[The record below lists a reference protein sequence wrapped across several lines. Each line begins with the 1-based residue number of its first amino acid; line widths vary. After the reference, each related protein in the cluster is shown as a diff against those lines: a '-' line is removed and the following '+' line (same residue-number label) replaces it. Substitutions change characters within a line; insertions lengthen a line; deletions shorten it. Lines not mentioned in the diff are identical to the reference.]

1 MTHSAVSLKPHA
13 ARAVS
18 MQQQQHPQRTMSL
31 TKTCQN
37 CFQAKIRCDRTQN
50 RDACDRCHRL
60 RKHCVFRPSTRRY
73 NSAMR
78 DARIEALE
86 AQVRDLLGGRASSS
100 AGNSLSPE
108 PQPVSSSNLNE
119 DVIDAGLVSAAQADV
134 LVEIF
139 RMRMTPHFPFVVV
152 PAHVSAAQLR
162 IERPFLFLAVLAVT
176 SFDDS
181 SVQRQLGQRLKQAV
195 SELIL
200 SIGALTFDVLQGLLV
215 YLAWSHYHARPRL
228 YSQYLQLAV
237 SIVIDLRLDRSPPAA
252 WKTNVGSQRNP
263 HAEPAPPLRSAEE
276 QRAAAGCFYLC
287 STIAKL
293 LQKLNTMPY
302 SDYIAECCLSLANHP
317 EAPTDKYLYHIV
329 QLQHIMESTDF
340 LSAQQQQP
348 VGGDDPTTQAAV
360 HAVRTELSA
369 FRANLPFELSENQ
382 SLLMQYHT
390 AELFLYQSALVDWSM
405 LSLPSS
411 SSSDPTPSSSAA
423 NGSSSPLH
431 LEVLCAGLSAS
442 KSLLDA
448 YLSLPARAETAFNN
462 SEWIQ
467 LSFGLTVAARL
478 AVAST
483 TLVVVDRSSVEQ
495 QQIVSTMS
503 QLRAALSMS
512 NALRALAQRIGALAS
527 AMSQGTTEMQQGD
540 NVFAQYEQRVR
551 RIKQWFD
558 VYSAPARREQLQQ
571 LSGGGGGGSGGSR
584 SSSHCRSRSASS
596 SPSLHE
602 MQQHQH
608 QQANSSSATRH
619 HHRPHAE
626 STASSSS
633 YLQPHAADS
642 LPIGLDFA
650 SEPHQIQHH
659 HPSVG
664 SVSYPGPDVSVANNG
679 AAPQHHQTLL
689 PDLPLDF
696 LLGDGSSANSVPQG
710 CGGAGDWLYPAGGP
724 DWLV

>member
-1 MTHSAVSLKPHA
+1 
-13 ARAVS
+13 
-18 MQQQQHPQRTMSL
+18 
-31 TKTCQN
+31 
-37 CFQAKIRCDRTQN
+37 
-50 RDACDRCHRL
+50 
-60 RKHCVFRPSTRRY
+60 
-73 NSAMR
+73 
-78 DARIEALE
+78 
-86 AQVRDLLGGRASSS
+86 
-100 AGNSLSPE
+100 
-108 PQPVSSSNLNE
+108 
-119 DVIDAGLVSAAQADV
+119 
-134 LVEIF
+134 
-139 RMRMTPHFPFVVV
+139 
-152 PAHVSAAQLR
+152 
-162 IERPFLFLAVLAVT
+162 
-176 SFDDS
+176 
-181 SVQRQLGQRLKQAV
+181 
-195 SELIL
+195 
-200 SIGALTFDVLQGLLV
+200 
-215 YLAWSHYHARPRL
+215 
-228 YSQYLQLAV
+228 
-237 SIVIDLRLDRSPPAA
+237 
-252 WKTNVGSQRNP
+252 
-263 HAEPAPPLRSAEE
+263 
-276 QRAAAGCFYLC
+276 
-287 STIAKL
+287 
-293 LQKLNTMPY
+293 
-302 SDYIAECCLSLANHP
+302 
-317 EAPTDKYLYHIV
+317 
-329 QLQHIMESTDF
+329 
-340 LSAQQQQP
+340 
-348 VGGDDPTTQAAV
+348 
-360 HAVRTELSA
+360 
-369 FRANLPFELSENQ
+369 
-382 SLLMQYHT
+382 MQYYT
-390 AELFLYQSALVDWSM
+390 AELFLCQSALVDWSI

-411 SSSDPTPSSSAA
+411 SPPASTPSSSAA

-527 AMSQGTTEMQQGD
+527 AMSQGMTEMQPGD

-571 LSGGGGGGSGGSR
+571 LSGSGSGSTGSR

-602 MQQHQH
+602 MQH
-608 QQANSSSATRH
+608 QQANSSSSNTVR
-619 HHRPHAE
+619 HHRPHAS

-633 YLQPHAADS
+633 YLQPHAAAAAAAAEA

-659 HPSVG
+659 QQHPPATHHGHQQRPSVG
-664 SVSYPGPDVSVANNG
+664 AVSFTAPDMSNNG
-679 AAPQHHQTLL
+679 AAPQHHQTLM

-696 LLGDGSSANSVPQG
+696 LLGDGSANSVPQG

>member
-1 MTHSAVSLKPHA
+1 
-13 ARAVS
+13 
-18 MQQQQHPQRTMSL
+18 
-31 TKTCQN
+31 
-37 CFQAKIRCDRTQN
+37 
-50 RDACDRCHRL
+50 
-60 RKHCVFRPSTRRY
+60 
-73 NSAMR
+73 MR

-360 HAVRTELSA
+360 HA
-369 FRANLPFELSENQ
+369 
-382 SLLMQYHT
+382 YHT
-390 AELFLYQSALVDWSM
+390 AELFLCQSALVDWSI

-558 VYSAPARREQLQQ
+558 
-571 LSGGGGGGSGGSR
+571 
-584 SSSHCRSRSASS
+584 
-596 SPSLHE
+596 
-602 MQQHQH
+602 
-608 QQANSSSATRH
+608 
-619 HHRPHAE
+619 
-626 STASSSS
+626 
-633 YLQPHAADS
+633 
-642 LPIGLDFA
+642 
-650 SEPHQIQHH
+650 
-659 HPSVG
+659 
-664 SVSYPGPDVSVANNG
+664 
-679 AAPQHHQTLL
+679 HHQTLL